1 MSKIPYNSQFFAGQ
15 KGGSLV
21 AAQII
26 VPIVLEILH
35 PTTVVDVGCGVGAW
49 PSVFRSHG
57 LTSVTGL
64 DGGYVDTAQLMI
76 PADSFRAMD
85 LAAVTENTEAGRFDF
100 AMSLEVAE
108 HLPQAQAA
116 NLVKFLT
123 RLAPAVMF
131 GAAIPGQ
138 GGANHLNEQWP
149 SYWISLFLNEGFL
162 IHDVI
167 RPRIWHDSRIPYWYR
182 QNTLLFLTRDHQLAW
197 RGEVLPFHNLV
208 HPDLFSRKSELLKQA
223 HYRIREL
230 EAALKQER
238 SNKDTEGL
246 R

>member
-1 MSKIPYNSQFFAGQ
+1 MNKLPYNAQFFAGQ

-26 VPIVLEILH
+26 VPIVLEILQ
-35 PTTVVDVGCGVGAW
+35 PTTVVDVGCGVGTW

-57 LTSVTGL
+57 LTSVMGV

-85 LAAVTENTEAGRFDF
+85 LAAVTENTEAGTFDF

-108 HLPQAQAA
+108 HLPQAQAPSF
-116 NLVKFLT
+116 VRFLT
-123 RLAPAVMF
+123 RLAPSVMF

-138 GGANHLNEQWP
+138 GGNNHVNEQWP
-149 SYWISLFLNEGFL
+149 SYWISLFLNEGFR
-162 IHDVI
+162 IYDVI

-182 QNTLLFLTRDHQLAW
+182 QNTLLFLKRGHQFVQQ
-197 RGEVLPFHNLV
+197 GELLPLHNLV
-208 HPDLFSRKSELLKQA
+208 HPDLFSRKSELFKQA
-223 HYRIREL
+223 HVRIREL
-230 EAALKQER
+230 EAALRQER
-238 SNKDTEGL
+238 SKDNEGL